1 MREKHYKILSK
12 KEKAK
17 IVSRVIAGESVSEVS
32 RATKVARTSIRN
44 WLGNEE
50 INPDREY
57 ALKYKEEHSWKG
69 MKKKGFNQADPSP
82 EGIPEV
88 TTTDPV
94 ELKKENKDLRR
105 KIEYLE
111 DKVLYLEKLYELIG
125 TKPSEVSKKKDSRL
139 SFS

>member
-17 IVSRVIAGESVSEVS
+17 IVSRVIAGESIREVS
-32 RATKVARTSIRN
+32 RATKVSKSSIIN

-57 ALKYKEEHSWKG
+57 ALKYKEEHPWMG
-69 MKKKGFNQADPSP
+69 MKKKGFKEVDPSP

-94 ELKKENKDLRR
+94 ELKKENKDLRK
-105 KIEYLE
+105 KISYLE
-111 DKVLYLEKLYELIG
+111 DKNLYLETLYELIS
-125 TKPSEVSKKKDSRL
+125 TKPSEVSKKKDSKRFL
-139 SFS
+139 